1 MAAFCVTVMRILSV
15 TTLYLAS
22 SSPRRRELLALLN
35 VEFSIITPAIDE
47 IWQQGETPEDYVLRL
62 AKEKSQEGVRQAPY
76 DYPVLG
82 SDTIVVY
89 DGHILEKPRDKAHA
103 AQILRSLSGATHQVM
118 TAIAVSDSTHTLS
131 QLVVTHVTFRK
142 MTEGEISAYIESGE
156 PMDKAGAYGI
166 QGKGGRFVQR
176 IEGSYHAVVGLPLV
190 ETEALIAQFSSLA
203 NEKDIS

>member
-1 MAAFCVTVMRILSV
+1 M

-22 SSPRRRELLALLN
+22 SSPRRRELLALLD

-47 IWQQGETPEDYVLRL
+47 IWQQGETPEQYVTRL
-62 AKEKSQEGVRQAPY
+62 ATEKSLEGVRQAPC

-82 SDTIVVY
+82 SDTIVVCE
-89 DGHILEKPRDKAHA
+89 GKILEKPRDKAHA
-103 AQILRSLSGATHQVM
+103 AQMLRALAGSTHQVI
-118 TAIAVSDSTHTLS
+118 TAIAISDRNHTVN
-131 QLVVTHVTFRK
+131 QLVVTLVTFRE
-142 MTEGEISAYIESGE
+142 MTDQEINAYIETGE

-190 ETEALIAQFSSLA
+190 ETEALIAQFLSLA
-203 NEKDIS
+203 NEKEIS

>member
-22 SSPRRRELLALLN
+22 SSPRRRELLALLD

-131 QLVVTHVTFRK
+131 QLVVTYVTFRK

>member
-1 MAAFCVTVMRILSV
+1 M

-22 SSPRRRELLALLN
+22 SSPRRRELLALLD

-47 IWQQGETPEDYVLRL
+47 IWQQGEKPEEYVLRL
-62 AKEKSQEGVRQAPY
+62 AKEKSQEGVRQAPH

-89 DGHILEKPRDKAHA
+89 DGHILEKPRDKTHA

-118 TAIAVSDSTHTLS
+118 TAIAISNRTHTLS
-131 QLVVTHVTFRK
+131 QLVVTHVTFRV
-142 MTEGEISAYIESGE
+142 MTESEISAYIESGE

-176 IEGSYHAVVGLPLV
+176 IEGSYHAIVGLPLV

-203 NEKDIS
+203 NEKEIS

>member
-22 SSPRRRELLALLN
+22 SSPRRRELLALLD

>member
-1 MAAFCVTVMRILSV
+1 M

-22 SSPRRRELLALLN
+22 SSPRRRELLALLD
-35 VEFSIITPAIDE
+35 VEFSIIMPAIDE
-47 IWQQGETPEDYVLRL
+47 IWQQGEKPEEYVLRL
-62 AKEKSQEGVRQAPY
+62 AKEKSQEGVRQAPQ

-89 DGHILEKPRDKAHA
+89 DGHILEKPRDKTHA

-118 TAIAVSDSTHTLS
+118 TAIAISNRTHTLS
-131 QLVVTHVTFRK
+131 QLVVTHVTFRV
-142 MTEGEISAYIESGE
+142 MTESEISAYIESGE

-203 NEKDIS
+203 NEKEIS

>member
-1 MAAFCVTVMRILSV
+1 M

-22 SSPRRRELLALLN
+22 SSPRRRELLALLD

-47 IWQQGETPEDYVLRL
+47 IWQQGEKPEEYVLRL
-62 AKEKSQEGVRQAPY
+62 AKEKSQEGVRQAPH

-89 DGHILEKPRDKAHA
+89 DGHILEKPRDKTHA

-118 TAIAVSDSTHTLS
+118 TAIAISNRTHTLS
-131 QLVVTHVTFRK
+131 QLIVTHVTFRV
-142 MTEGEISAYIESGE
+142 MTESEISAYIESGE

-203 NEKDIS
+203 NEKEIS

>member
-1 MAAFCVTVMRILSV
+1 MRTLFV

-22 SSPRRRELLALLN
+22 SSPRRRELLALLD
-35 VEFSIITPAIDE
+35 VEFSIIMPAIDE
-47 IWQQGETPEDYVLRL
+47 IWQQGEKPEEYVLRL
-62 AKEKSQEGVRQAPY
+62 AKEKSQEGVRQAPQ

-89 DGHILEKPRDKAHA
+89 DGHILEKPRDKTHA

-118 TAIAVSDSTHTLS
+118 TAIAISNRTHTLS
-131 QLVVTHVTFRK
+131 QLVVTHVTFRV
-142 MTEGEISAYIESGE
+142 MTESEISAYIESGE

-203 NEKDIS
+203 NEKEIS

>member
-1 MAAFCVTVMRILSV
+1 M

-22 SSPRRRELLALLN
+22 SSPRRRELLALLD

-62 AKEKSQEGVRQAPY
+62 AKEKSQEGVRQAPC

-82 SDTIVVY
+82 SDTIVVHE
-89 DGHILEKPRDKAHA
+89 GNILEKPRDKAHA
-103 AQILRSLSGATHQVM
+103 AQILRALSGATHQVM
-118 TAIAVSDSTHTLS
+118 TAIAVSDSTRTLS

-142 MTEGEISAYIESGE
+142 MTESEINAYIESEE

-190 ETEALIAQFSSLA
+190 ETEALIAQFLSLA
-203 NEKDIS
+203 NEKEIS

>member
-1 MAAFCVTVMRILSV
+1 M

-22 SSPRRRELLALLN
+22 SSPRRRELLALLD

>member
-1 MAAFCVTVMRILSV
+1 M

-22 SSPRRRELLALLN
+22 SSPRRRELLALLD

-47 IWQQGETPEDYVLRL
+47 IWQQGEKPEEYVLRL
-62 AKEKSQEGVRQAPY
+62 AKEKSQEGVRQAPH

-118 TAIAVSDSTHTLS
+118 TAIAISNRTHTLS

-142 MTEGEISAYIESGE
+142 MTESEISAYIESGE

-203 NEKDIS
+203 NEKEIS

>member
-1 MAAFCVTVMRILSV
+1 M

-22 SSPRRRELLALLN
+22 SSPRRRELLALLD

-131 QLVVTHVTFRK
+131 QLVVTYVTFRK

>member
-1 MAAFCVTVMRILSV
+1 M

-22 SSPRRRELLALLN
+22 SSPRRRELLALLD

-47 IWQQGETPEDYVLRL
+47 IWQQGEKPEEYVLRL
-62 AKEKSQEGVRQAPY
+62 AKEKSQEGVRQAPQ

-89 DGHILEKPRDKAHA
+89 DGHILEKPRDKTHA
-103 AQILRSLSGATHQVM
+103 AQILRSLSDATHQVM
-118 TAIAVSDSTHTLS
+118 TAIAISNRTHTLS
-131 QLVVTHVTFRK
+131 QLVVTHVTFRE
-142 MTEGEISAYIESGE
+142 MTESEISAYIESGE

-203 NEKDIS
+203 NEKEIS

>member
-1 MAAFCVTVMRILSV
+1 M

-22 SSPRRRELLALLN
+22 SSPRRRELLALLDI
-35 VEFSIITPAIDE
+35 EFSIITPAIDE
-47 IWQQGETPEDYVLRL
+47 IWQQGEKPEEYVLRL
-62 AKEKSQEGVRQAPY
+62 AKEKSQEGVRQAPHN
-76 DYPVLG
+76 YPVLG
-82 SDTIVVY
+82 SDTIVVHG
-89 DGHILEKPRDKAHA
+89 GHILEKPRDETHA

-118 TAIAVSDSTHTLS
+118 TAIAISNRTRTLS
-131 QLVVTHVTFRK
+131 QLVVTHVTFRE
-142 MTEGEISAYIESGE
+142 MTESEISAYIESGE

-203 NEKDIS
+203 NEKEIS

>member
-1 MAAFCVTVMRILSV
+1 M
-15 TTLYLAS
+15 TTIYLAS
-22 SSPRRRELLALLN
+22 SSPRRRELLALLD

-47 IWQQGETPEDYVLRL
+47 IWQQGESPEDYVLRL

-82 SDTIVVY
+82 SDTIVVHE
-89 DGHILEKPRDKAHA
+89 GNILEKPRNKTHA
-103 AQILRSLSGATHQVM
+103 AKILRALSGATHQVM
-118 TAIAVSDSTHTLS
+118 TAIAVSDRTQTLS

-142 MTEGEISAYIESGE
+142 MTESEINAYIESEE

-166 QGKGGRFVQR
+166 QGKGGRFIQR

-190 ETEALIAQFSSLA
+190 ETEALIAQFLSLA
-203 NEKDIS
+203 NEKEIS

>member
-1 MAAFCVTVMRILSV
+1 M

-22 SSPRRRELLALLN
+22 SSPRRRELLALLD

-47 IWQQGETPEDYVLRL
+47 IWQQGEKPEEYVLRL
-62 AKEKSQEGVRQAPY
+62 AKEKSQEGVRQAPQ

-89 DGHILEKPRDKAHA
+89 DGHILEKPRDKTHA
-103 AQILRSLSGATHQVM
+103 AQILRSLSGSTHQVM
-118 TAIAVSDSTHTLS
+118 TAIAISNRTHTLS
-131 QLVVTHVTFRK
+131 QLVVTHVTFRV
-142 MTEGEISAYIESGE
+142 MTESEISAYIESGE

-203 NEKDIS
+203 NEKEIS

>member
-1 MAAFCVTVMRILSV
+1 MRTLFV

-22 SSPRRRELLALLN
+22 SSPRRRELLALLD

-47 IWQQGETPEDYVLRL
+47 IWQQGEKPEEYVLRL
-62 AKEKSQEGVRQAPY
+62 AKEKSQEGVRQAPQ

-89 DGHILEKPRDKAHA
+89 DGHILEKPRDKTHA

-118 TAIAVSDSTHTLS
+118 TAIAISNRTHTLS
-131 QLVVTHVTFRK
+131 QLVVTHVTFRV
-142 MTEGEISAYIESGE
+142 MTESEISAYIESGE

-203 NEKDIS
+203 NEKEIS

>member
-1 MAAFCVTVMRILSV
+1 M

-22 SSPRRRELLALLN
+22 SSPRRRELLALLD

-47 IWQQGETPEDYVLRL
+47 IWQQGEKPEEYVLRL
-62 AKEKSQEGVRQAPY
+62 AKEKSQEGVRQAPQ

-89 DGHILEKPRDKAHA
+89 DGHILEKPRDKTHA

-118 TAIAVSDSTHTLS
+118 TAIAISNRTHTLS
-131 QLVVTHVTFRK
+131 QVVVTHVTFRV
-142 MTEGEISAYIESGE
+142 MTESEISAYIESGE

-203 NEKDIS
+203 NEKEIS

>member
-1 MAAFCVTVMRILSV
+1 M

-22 SSPRRRELLALLN
+22 SSPRRRELLALLD

-47 IWQQGETPEDYVLRL
+47 IWQQGEKPEEYVLRL
-62 AKEKSQEGVRQAPY
+62 AKEKSQEGVRQAPQ

-89 DGHILEKPRDKAHA
+89 DGHILEKPRDKTHA

-118 TAIAVSDSTHTLS
+118 TAIAISNRTHTLS
-131 QLVVTHVTFRK
+131 QLVVTHVTFRV
-142 MTEGEISAYIESGE
+142 MTESEISAYIESGE

-190 ETEALIAQFSSLA
+190 ETEALIAQFLSLA
-203 NEKDIS
+203 NEKEIS

>member
-1 MAAFCVTVMRILSV
+1 M

-22 SSPRRRELLALLN
+22 SSPRRRELLALLD

-47 IWQQGETPEDYVLRL
+47 IWQQGEKPEEYVLRL
-62 AKEKSQEGVRQAPY
+62 AKEKSQEGVRQAPH

-89 DGHILEKPRDKAHA
+89 DGHILEKPRDKTHA

-118 TAIAVSDSTHTLS
+118 TAIAISNRTHTLS
-131 QLVVTHVTFRK
+131 QLVVTHVTFRV
-142 MTEGEISAYIESGE
+142 MTESEISAYIESGE

-203 NEKDIS
+203 NEKEIS

>member
-1 MAAFCVTVMRILSV
+1 M

-22 SSPRRRELLALLN
+22 SSPRRRELLALLD

-47 IWQQGETPEDYVLRL
+47 IWQQGEKPEEYVLRL
-62 AKEKSQEGVRQAPY
+62 AKEKSQEGVRQAPQ

-89 DGHILEKPRDKAHA
+89 DGHILEKPRDKTHA

-118 TAIAVSDSTHTLS
+118 TAIAISNRTHTLS
-131 QLVVTHVTFRK
+131 QLVVTHVTFRV
-142 MTEGEISAYIESGE
+142 MTESEISAYIESGE

-203 NEKDIS
+203 NEKEIS